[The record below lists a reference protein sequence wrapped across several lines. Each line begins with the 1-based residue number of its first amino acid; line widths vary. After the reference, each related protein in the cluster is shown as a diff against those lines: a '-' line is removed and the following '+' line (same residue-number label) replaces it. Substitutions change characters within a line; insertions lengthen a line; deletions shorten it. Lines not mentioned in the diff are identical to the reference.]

1 MDDEAFEKA
10 VMGRH
15 YDFIEIGT
23 SDFGALIQTAGP
35 EKRGLSVEPLKEYL
49 DRLPNKPGVTKVNA
63 AVSWHSGEMTIFHI
77 PDDVRRAH
85 GLPSWVKGTNKVG
98 APHPTVVRLLT
109 ERGLPLSLIKET
121 TVPVLSVEE
130 LFEDYHIA
138 SVDFLKVDT
147 EGHDCIILSS
157 YLDLVDSWPQFAA
170 KRICFEANSLTPKA
184 DRDAVAARLRSMGY
198 KVSKLGSDM
207 WATR

>member
-1 MDDEAFEKA
+1 MNT
-10 VMGRH
+10 

-35 EKRGLSVEPLKEYL
+35 EKRGLSVEPLKAYL

-63 AVSWHSGEMTIFHI
+63 AVSAESGEMTIFHI

-121 TVPVLSVEE
+121 AVPVLSVQD
-130 LFEDYHIA
+130 LFEEYSVK
-138 SVDFLKVDT
+138 SVDFLKIDT
-147 EGHDCIILSS
+147 EGHDCVILNA
-157 YLDLVDSWPQFAA
+157 YLDLVEHEPIYAA
-170 KRICFEANSLTPKA
+170 KRICFEANSLTPQA

-198 KVSKLGSDM
+198 KVAKLGSDM
-207 WATR
+207 WATL